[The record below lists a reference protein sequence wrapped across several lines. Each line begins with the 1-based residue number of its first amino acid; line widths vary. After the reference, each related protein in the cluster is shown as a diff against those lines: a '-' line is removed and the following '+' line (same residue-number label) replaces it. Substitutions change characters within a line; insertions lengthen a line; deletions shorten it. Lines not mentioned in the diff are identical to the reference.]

1 MEEKKLFVANDWEID
16 KILAIM
22 AIIDEYIRFREIC
35 WNIMTYERQL
45 TKSRTHLMNIWIVT
59 GKLSLISDQI
69 AYFSV
74 IVSNFEAEIFSCRFA
89 KRKWKAQ
96 PM

>member
-45 TKSRTHLMNIWIVT
+45 TKSRTHLMNI
-59 GKLSLISDQI
+59 
-69 AYFSV
+69 
-74 IVSNFEAEIFSCRFA
+74 
-89 KRKWKAQ
+89 
-96 PM
+96 